1 MAIEETSI
9 AENLARVRSR
19 VAAAAQRAGREA
31 ESVRVVAVTKNQ
43 PLERVRRAYTLGV
56 RDLGENRVEE
66 ALPRQQALADLPGLR
81 WHMIGHVQSRKARQ
95 VPGAFVLVHSVDRW
109 KIAQAFDRHAA
120 AAGLRLPV
128 LLECNV
134 SGEATKEG
142 WAFSDR
148 GRWDEM
154 LTSIEGLCAL
164 PRLEVL
170 GLMTMAPWTDRP
182 ETVRPAF
189 SRLRELRDFLAARLP
204 GPWSELSMGM
214 TDDFEVAIEEGATI
228 VRIGRAIFGERME
241 DAAGQPVVR

>member
-142 WAFSDR
+142 WAFSDP

-154 LTSIEGLCAL
+154 LTSIEEVCAL

-182 ETVRPAF
+182 ETVRPVFA
-189 SRLRELRDFLAARLP
+189 RLRELRDFLAARLP

-241 DAAGQPVVR
+241 DAAVQPVVR